1 MRTTWDVIREMDA
14 LRREVDR
21 AFRDA
26 GLGRIRSPRFD
37 VSFLP
42 GRGARAYPL
51 LNVSEDEQAYR
62 VEALAPGID
71 LDSLQVSV
79 LENRLTV
86 SGEKKATDGGDV
98 AADAYHRVERAAGRF
113 ARQIALPGLVEAA
126 KVDASYRDGIL
137 EITLPKA
144 ESARPREIEVR
155 VS

>member
-1 MRTTWDVIREMDA
+1 MDA
-14 LRREVDR
+14 LRHEVDR

-26 GLGRIRSPRFD
+26 GLGRIMSPRFD

-51 LNVSEDEQAYR
+51 FNVTEDEEAYR

-71 LDSLQVSV
+71 PESLQVSV
-79 LENRLTV
+79 IENRLTV
-86 SGEKKATDGGDV
+86 SGEKKTADGSAV
-98 AADAYHRVERAAGRF
+98 PADAYHRVERAAGRF

-126 KVDASYRDGIL
+126 KVDAAYQDGIL

-144 ESARPREIEVR
+144 ESARPREISVR